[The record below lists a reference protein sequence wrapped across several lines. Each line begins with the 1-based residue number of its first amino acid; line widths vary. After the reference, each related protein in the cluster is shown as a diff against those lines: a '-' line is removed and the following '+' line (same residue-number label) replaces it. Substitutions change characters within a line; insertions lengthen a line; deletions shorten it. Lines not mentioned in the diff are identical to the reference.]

1 MSAATEILEFW
12 FGREGKASH
21 GKPRQEWFS
30 KNPEFDQEMRD
41 RFLYTYQQAA
51 DGELDSWKS
60 SANSCLAL
68 VILLDQFPRNL
79 FRGQSQA
86 FATDS
91 KALETAQYGISQ
103 SYDKEMLPVQRWF
116 FYLPFEHSE
125 NLDHQQQAV
134 SLFST
139 LSNDP
144 DSQSPIEYAH
154 RHLAVIQR
162 FGRFPHRNS
171 ILKRESTS
179 EEIEFLKQPGS
190 SF

>member
-1 MSAATEILEFW
+1 MSTATEILEFW
-12 FGREGKASH
+12 FGREGEASY
-21 GKPRQEWFS
+21 GRSRKEWFS

-41 RFLYTYQQAA
+41 RFLYTYQRAA
-51 DGELDSWKS
+51 NGELDSWKS

-68 VILLDQFPRNL
+68 IILLDQFPRNM
-79 FRGQSQA
+79 FRGQPEA

-125 NLDHQQQAV
+125 NLGHQQQAV
-134 SLFST
+134 DLFST
-139 LSNDP
+139 LSDDS

-154 RHLAVIQR
+154 KHLAVIQR